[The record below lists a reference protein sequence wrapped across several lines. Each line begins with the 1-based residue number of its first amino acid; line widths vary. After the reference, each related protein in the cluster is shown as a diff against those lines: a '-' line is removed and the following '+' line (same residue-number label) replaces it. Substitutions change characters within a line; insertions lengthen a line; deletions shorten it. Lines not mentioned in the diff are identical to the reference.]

1 MRVQN
6 ADSMGNDIFVINDV
20 VSNADTAGWYY
31 CMVLWGKWNK
41 NQMFYNQNHKNLK
54 DGVIVHGNSEY
65 EEGMQL
71 TEMGCTKVILSGNG
85 DIPRDNPNDRV
96 VHYSRGKET

>member
-1 MRVQN
+1 MIKVTILLYAILLYPDGIREQQ
-6 ADSMGNDIFVINDV
+6 VI
-20 VSNADTAGWYY
+20 S
-31 CMVLWGKWNK
+31 WNLPFQTYQQC
-41 NQMFYNQNHKNLK
+41 QMFYNQNHKNLK

-65 EEGMQL
+65 EEGMTL

-85 DIPRDNPNDRV
+85 DIPRDNPNDRI